1 MHGKSIYNV
10 LTFKHSIGHG
20 VFYRKKTPSNVMFE
34 VGIFFP
40 IWWCF
45 FVQNEKINNE
55 HNNKNKNIIF
65 INNIFPFYNHL
76 LCIIYDWYIEY
87 KAFFTF
93 SKFVRKKYSSRF
105 SKPLQSDCLV
115 QTKLCWPVFHQYL
128 REVTCEY
135 PLLPGTHYCRLWKK

>member
-10 LTFKHSIGHG
+10 LTIEHSIGHG
-20 VFYRKKTPSNVMFE
+20 VFYRKKTSNVMFE
-34 VGIFFP
+34 VGIYFP
-40 IWWCF
+40 ICWFF

-55 HNNKNKNIIF
+55 HNNKNKKKNIF
-65 INNIFPFYNHL
+65 SNNIFPFYIHL
-76 LCIIYDWYIEY
+76 LCIINDWYIEY

-93 SKFVRKKYSSRF
+93 SNFVRKKYSSRF

-115 QTKLCWPVFHQYL
+115 RTKLCWPVFYQYL

-135 PLLPGTHYCRLWKK
+135 LLLPGTHYCRLWKK